1 LSASQ
6 VQSQKQLR
14 YIFSSELSSL
24 IPAKKQA
31 FGPQA
36 PMQFIGKLGAIYHK
50 MAANVL
56 VSHDAR
62 YDANAGKVAAEPAL
76 SIGLLFESSQ
86 VPLFQFIS
94 KPRGCF
100 LELF

>member
-1 LSASQ
+1 
-6 VQSQKQLR
+6 
-14 YIFSSELSSL
+14 
-24 IPAKKQA
+24 
-31 FGPQA
+31 
-36 PMQFIGKLGAIYHK
+36 MQFIGKLGAIYHK

-56 VSHDAR
+56 ASHDAR
-62 YDANAGKVAAEPAL
+62 CVMQMQGKLQQNKRYPL
-76 SIGLLFESSQ
+76 DLLFESSQ

>member
-1 LSASQ
+1 
-6 VQSQKQLR
+6 
-14 YIFSSELSSL
+14 
-24 IPAKKQA
+24 
-31 FGPQA
+31 
-36 PMQFIGKLGAIYHK
+36 

-62 YDANAGKVAAEPAL
+62 CDANVGKVAAEQAL